1 MQLQELNNC
10 FTESNTELL
19 LCVSCLSPSDFFA
32 TFDKQK
38 LIRLA
43 QFYPKDF
50 SLSKIMILS
59 DQLDNYIFDVHSSI
73 EFSKLEGICDLAQKM
88 IETKKNMIYPL
99 VYLLVILALTVL
111 VATATVE
118 RAFSAMK
125 IVKNRLRSRMSY
137 QWMNDSLIVY
147 IEKDIFHSIDN
158 KVIMQRFQNM
168 KTRRN
173 QL

>member
-1 MQLQELNNC
+1 
-10 FTESNTELL
+10 
-19 LCVSCLSPSDFFA
+19 
-32 TFDKQK
+32 
-38 LIRLA
+38 
-43 QFYPKDF
+43 
-50 SLSKIMILS
+50 MILS
-59 DQLDNYIFDVHSSI
+59 DQLDNYIFAVRFSI

-88 IETKKNMIYPL
+88 VETKKNVVYQL
-99 VYLLVILALTVL
+99 VYLLVTLTL
-111 VATATVE
+111 TLPVATATVE

-125 IVKNRLRSRMSY
+125 IVKNRLRSRMSD

-158 KVIMQRFQNM
+158 EAIMQRFQNM